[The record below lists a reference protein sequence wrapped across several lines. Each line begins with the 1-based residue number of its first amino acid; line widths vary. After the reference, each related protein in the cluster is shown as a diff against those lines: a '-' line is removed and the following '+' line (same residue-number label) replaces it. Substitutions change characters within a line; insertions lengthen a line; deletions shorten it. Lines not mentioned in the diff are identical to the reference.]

1 MSARFDLSALPRLSR
16 RRSAKFVL
24 AVLALVIAIAL
35 VTFTSRAWRAKK
47 GLSIKQDAAAAQP
60 TPLPPNANSHV
71 RRARL
76 WPRLRD
82 ALNVLGD
89 RLEKPGKERLTLA
102 GTLRRQNNSQAIPF
116 RLFLELPRRMR
127 LEEHG
132 AQPRVSGFDGS
143 EGWALGAAL
152 SDADQE
158 MIETLVFDSAD
169 QFFISQTQGG
179 ATRALGQRFRLDD
192 GATPNYTGPFYNIY
206 ELQDHIPDK
215 KETRAQT
222 KLFYFNSETLL
233 LERVRYQI
241 ERNGAPMN
249 VEVRLSG
256 WQKVNNQRIPG
267 SITRLENDTQTLT
280 LTINAVTFSPRATD
294 GAFNKPQGD

>member
-1 MSARFDLSALPRLSR
+1 MFARFDLSTLFR
-16 RRSAKFVL
+16 RRSAKFAL
-24 AVLALVIAIAL
+24 AFFVAVVAVAL
-35 VTFTSRAWRAKK
+35 VTFTARAWRDKK
-47 GLSIKQDAAAAQP
+47 GPSAKQDAVAAQP

-89 RLEKPGKERLTLA
+89 RLEKPGKERLTLV

-169 QFFISQTQGG
+169 QLFLGQMQGF

-192 GATPNYTGPFYNIY
+192 GAAPNYTGPFYDIY
-206 ELQDHIPDK
+206 ELQDHVPDK
-215 KETRAQT
+215 NETRQRP

-241 ERNGAPMN
+241 ERAGAPVN

-256 WQKVNNQRIPG
+256 WQKVDNQRIPG
-267 SITRLENDTQTLT
+267 SITRLENDAQTLT
-280 LTINAVTFSPRATD
+280 LNINAVTFSSRAAD
-294 GAFNKPQGD
+294 NAFNKPQGD